1 LKILNIINSANYFIK
16 NKKPCLIYLDFVLP
30 LLKSKQIMN
39 KVNNYGIQLGDKVSR
54 FKRGVPIIRHY
65 AVYLG
70 TDEYGRHIF
79 AENNVNNGV
88 QIVLAEVFFFNTE
101 LIRVESVSKSWEQRN
116 RSVKFAK
123 QKVGHNY
130 NLINYNCEHFAN
142 EVTSGIKKSVQVSFG
157 FGLAMLFLGGLVIKN
172 NSN

>member
-1 LKILNIINSANYFIK
+1 MNLVNY
-16 NKKPCLIYLDFVLP
+16 
-30 LLKSKQIMN
+30 
-39 KVNNYGIQLGDKVSR
+39 YGIQLGDKVSR
-54 FKRGVPIIRHY
+54 LKRGVPIIRHY

-88 QIVLAEVFFFNTE
+88 QIVLAEDFFSNAE
-101 LIRVESVSKSWEQRN
+101 LVRVESVSKSWEQRN
-116 RSVKFAK
+116 RSVRFAK
-123 QKVGHNY
+123 QKVGQNY

-142 EVTSGIKKSVQVSFG
+142 EVTIGIPKSEQVSLG
-157 FGLAMLFLGGLVIKN
+157 FGLMALALGAMIIRK